1 MEHYMRAPMRRKD
14 TFIAVGA
21 VHLYGDKGVLSLME
35 KDGYTVSRVDI

>member
-1 MEHYMRAPMRRKD
+1 MEHYMRAPMRMKD

-21 VHLYGDKGVLSLME
+21 VHLYGEKGVLALME